1 MFINF
6 ENISIFVKP
15 GVTDMRKQINGLSI
29 LVEEEM
35 EQSSM
40 SGSLFLFCNR
50 DRRLIKCIYW
60 DKNGFC
66 MWLKRLEKA
75 RYPWP
80 KTEQSAREININQ
93 LKMLLSGI
101 DFWNAHK
108 TLSYKEAT

>member
-1 MFINF
+1 
-6 ENISIFVKP
+6 
-15 GVTDMRKQINGLSI
+15 MRKQINGLSI

-50 DRRLIKCIYW
+50 NRRLIKCIYW

-75 RYPWP
+75 HYPWP
-80 KTEQSAREININQ
+80 KTEQSAREINVHQ